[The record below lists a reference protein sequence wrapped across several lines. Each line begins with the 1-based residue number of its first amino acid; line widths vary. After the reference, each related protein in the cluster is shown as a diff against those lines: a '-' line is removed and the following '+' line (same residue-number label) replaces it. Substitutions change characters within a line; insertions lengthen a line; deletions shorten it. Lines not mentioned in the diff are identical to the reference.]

1 MSNSLAS
8 AMTTGSRVLQA
19 MPHLDAKRIQ
29 PHLEPVALVAGQVLF
44 EAGDPI
50 GHVWFIDSGAVSF
63 VADQGVGRRV
73 EIGLVGC
80 DGLVGVTALM
90 GEPQARFR
98 ALVQVAG
105 EARRAP
111 VTTLRPMLH
120 ASYGM
125 RDLFMR
131 AATAALHRAAT
142 AAACNALHPLP
153 ERAAGWLLSLHD
165 RVGPGFA
172 VTQEAMA
179 DMLGA
184 RRPTVNAVMRRF
196 VAEGLV
202 RTARGRVTISDV
214 AGLEAVA
221 CPCRRASAVV
231 APGPFAA
238 RSFVPS

>member
-1 MSNSLAS
+1 MSQLPAPALAK
-8 AMTTGSRVLQA
+8 GSRVLDA
-19 MPHLDAKRIQ
+19 MPHLDAVRIQ
-29 PHLEPVALVAGQVLF
+29 PHLEPVPLAAGQALF
-44 EAGDPI
+44 EAGDWI
-50 GHVWFIDSGAVSF
+50 EHVWFIDSGAVSF
-63 VADQGVGRRV
+63 VADQGVGRQV
-73 EIGLVGC
+73 EIGLVGS
-80 DGLVGVTALM
+80 DGVVGVTALM

-111 VTTLRPMLH
+111 VATLRPMLH

-131 AATAALHRAAT
+131 IATAALHRAAM

-172 VTQEAMA
+172 VTQEVMA
-179 DMLGA
+179 NMLGA

-214 AGLEAVA
+214 AGLEAAA
-221 CPCRRASAVV
+221 CPCRRALAVA

-238 RSFVPS
+238 RPFIPS